1 MFRERPHIDGSFLA
15 GVRDYLPEEKPRAI
29 VTLDWQQDPAMEG
42 KLLEFVSVMSKDAI
56 WSLLAQGKTYAK
68 VMDKR
73 GDFETLE
80 MARNRNI

>member
-15 GVRDYLPEEKPRAI
+15 GTRDYLPDENPRAI

-42 KLLEFVSVMSKDAI
+42 KALEFVSVMSKDAI
-56 WSLLAQGKTYAK
+56 WSLLTQGKAYAK
-68 VMDKR
+68 VMEKR

-80 MARNRNI
+80 MANRIIT